1 MFKKFLLIV
10 FIVSGLVGCGGAD
23 KVYKT
28 STKPY
33 TISGNTYYP
42 MKDAKGFSETG
53 IASWY
58 GPKFHG
64 RKTASGEKYNQNAM
78 TAAHKTLPFGT
89 KVRVKNV
96 KNDKSVIV
104 RINDRGPFA
113 KGRVIDVS
121 RAAAKKLDM
130 INSGTAK
137 VNIKVVD

>member
-1 MFKKFLLIV
+1 
-10 FIVSGLVGCGGAD
+10 
-23 KVYKT
+23 
-28 STKPY
+28 
-33 TISGNTYYP
+33 